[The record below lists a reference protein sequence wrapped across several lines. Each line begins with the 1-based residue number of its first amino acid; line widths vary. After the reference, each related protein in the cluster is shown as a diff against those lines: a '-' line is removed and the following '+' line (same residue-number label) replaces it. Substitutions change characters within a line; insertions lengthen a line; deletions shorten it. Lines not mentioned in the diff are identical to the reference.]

1 MQEVTAERL
10 VAPSKRRLR
19 IEIAIVLGLS
29 LGASAVYSIVA
40 LLNRLSQPVPIS
52 QQTATLNPS
61 LSERPV
67 FDLVYQLLGIVFDLA
82 PVALALYLLWLPGR
96 SAFSRIGF
104 DASRPLKDAGAG
116 LLLVAVIGIPGVG
129 L

>member
-1 MQEVTAERL
+1 MQEVTSEPL
-10 VAPSKRRLR
+10 VAASKRRLR

-52 QQTATLNPS
+52 QQTATQNPS

-67 FDLVYQLLGIVFDLA
+67 FDLVYQLLGIVFDLV

-104 DASRPLKDAGAG
+104 DASRPLRDAGS
-116 LLLVAVIGIPGVG
+116 GV
-129 L
+129 LQPSIRRQ